1 VILSSK
7 LVAGLLLIGY
17 SLQALV
23 YLNLRRVASDFV
35 REGGK
40 IMKAIVV
47 KGDKQH
53 PVLVWETVPEVT
65 YRPDEVLVA
74 VQATAVNRADLL
86 QARGGYNPPAG
97 ASEILGLE
105 MAGIITAVGEDV
117 EDWHVGDRVCALLP
131 GGGYAEQVAVP
142 AGMLLKL
149 PRAWS
154 FAMGTAVPEVWYT
167 AYVNLFLEGD
177 LVSGETV
184 LIHAGASGVGT
195 AAIQLA
201 NASEATVFVTA
212 GSDEKLLACR
222 KLGAELAINYKQED
236 FLPKVLAATQD
247 QGVDLILDPVGGGYL
262 DRNVKALK
270 RYGRL
275 VNIGLLGGSHGE
287 MEMGQVLGKRLR
299 IIGSTLRSRS
309 PAEKVK
315 ITEQF
320 QSGYWPLLRSGEL
333 KPIID
338 TVFPIEQAQEAHA
351 YVAQNKNVGK
361 VILAV
366 AAGAEVLPEM
376 TKEK

>member
-1 VILSSK
+1 
-7 LVAGLLLIGY
+7 
-17 SLQALV
+17 
-23 YLNLRRVASDFV
+23 
-35 REGGK
+35 
-40 IMKAIVV
+40 MKAIVV
-47 KGDKQH
+47 SGEKH
-53 PVLVWETVPEVT
+53 NPVLNWVTVPDVG
-65 YRPDEVLVA
+65 YGPDEVLVH

-86 QARGGYNPPAG
+86 QARGGYNPPAE

-105 MAGIITAVGEDV
+105 MAGIIAAVGEDV
-117 EDWHVGDRVCALLP
+117 DTWQVGDRVCALLP

-142 AGMLLKL
+142 AGMLLRL
-149 PRAWS
+149 PRRWS

-201 NASEATVFVTA
+201 NAAEATVFVTA

-236 FLPKVLAATQD
+236 FLEKVMAATQN
-247 QGVDLILDPVGGGYL
+247 QGVDLILDPVGGAYL
-262 DRNVKALK
+262 GQNVKTLK

-275 VNIGLLGGSHGE
+275 VNIGQLGGSHGE
-287 MEMGQVLGKRLR
+287 MEMGQLLGKRLR

-315 ITEQF
+315 ITQRFEA
-320 QSGYWPLLRSGEL
+320 GYWHMLRSGEL
-333 KPIID
+333 KPVID
-338 TVFPIEQAQEAHA
+338 TVFPIQQAQEAHA
-351 YVAQNKNVGK
+351 YVAQNRNIGK

-366 AAGAEVLPEM
+366 VAGADKLPEV
-376 TKEK
+376 KIEP